1 MRLELAT
8 MDFVKHLLDART
20 HAHVTT
26 RPSQLVD
33 NFDLAAAYRSAA
45 NTDAALC
52 ELGWEHAG
60 RKLGFTNRAT
70 WAEFDLATPIW
81 SYVYDRTVI
90 DASTIAEIPVS
101 DLVAPR
107 IEPEIVLG
115 LNERIA
121 DAGSEPD
128 GLAEAINWVAPGFEI
143 VDCHFAGWKFNAA
156 DIVADFG
163 AHARLAIGAKVMVRD
178 SDRGSL
184 ATALAAVSVEL
195 RCGEVITASGVGSNA
210 LGGPLS
216 GLGFL
221 CDTLA
226 DQNWADP
233 LSAGEVITTGTLTD
247 FPYVKPGERWTAEFA
262 GAGLGPLTIDL
273 T

>member
-1 MRLELAT
+1 
-8 MDFVKHLLDART
+8 MDFVKLLLDART
-20 HAHVTT
+20 HAHVTP
-26 RPSQLVD
+26 RPSQVVD
-33 NFDLAAAYRSAA
+33 EFDLAAAYRSAA

-70 WAEFDLATPIW
+70 WAEFDLVTPIW

-90 DASTIAEIPVS
+90 DASTTAEVPVS

-115 LNERIA
+115 INERINV
-121 DAGSEPD
+121 AGSEPD
-128 GLAEAINWVAPGFEI
+128 ELAEAIDWVAPGFEI
-143 VDCHFAGWKFNAA
+143 IDCHFAGWKFNAA

-163 AHARLAIGAKVMVRD
+163 AHARLAIGPKVMVRD
-178 SDRGSL
+178 GDRGSL
-184 ATALAAVSVEL
+184 ATVLAAVSVEL
-195 RCGEVITASGVGSNA
+195 RCGEVIIASGIGSNA
-210 LGGPLS
+210 LGSPLY
-216 GLGFL
+216 GLSFL

-233 LSAGEVITTGTLTD
+233 LAAGEVITTGTLTD
-247 FPYVKPGERWTAEFA
+247 FPHIKRGERWTAEFA
-262 GAGLGPLTIDL
+262 GAGLGALTINL
-273 T
+273 I

>member
-1 MRLELAT
+1 
-8 MDFVKHLLDART
+8 MDFVKLLLDART
-20 HAHVTT
+20 HAHVTP
-26 RPSQLVD
+26 RPSQVVD
-33 NFDLAAAYRSAA
+33 DFDLVAAYRSAA

-115 LNERIA
+115 INERITV
-121 DAGSEPD
+121 AGSEPD
-128 GLAEAINWVAPGFEI
+128 GLAEAIDWVAPGFEI
-143 VDCHFAGWKFNAA
+143 VDSHFAGWKFNAA

-163 AHARLAIGAKVMVRD
+163 AHARLAIGSKVMVRD

-184 ATALAAVSVEL
+184 ATALAAVNVEL
-195 RCGEVITASGVGSNA
+195 RCGDVVTASGVGSNA
-210 LGGPLS
+210 LSGPLS
-216 GLGFL
+216 GLSFL

-233 LSAGEVITTGTLTD
+233 LAAGEVITTGTLTD
-247 FPYVKPGERWTAEFA
+247 FPYIKRGERWTAEFA
-262 GAGLGPLTIDL
+262 GAGLGALTINL
-273 T
+273 I